1 MKRKAVTVVFDRL
14 KQVNETGMGKV
25 EFVIRLS
32 RTAKKNILFATM
44 TEREWAKE
52 KSKPYIAAEIARY
65 QKIVDAME
73 VFGEEMTVINF
84 NAHIGIEGNDSRW
97 KGEKKKELKIR
108 LLPNPSEQGFSPF
121 IKVHTH
127 NLSKLP
133 KEISES
139 GFKNYI
145 CLEKSNI
152 DHEKYG
158 KKCPFCE
165 LQREAYNES
174 TKTDDAAKKKSLQEL
189 SISNI
194 ARESVIMRVIERGKE
209 DEGVKFW
216 KVNVS
221 RRGDDA
227 YSLIKN
233 LAERL
238 YKEGQEN
245 GVEENI
251 YDSFKGRDITVTISG
266 SDNEK
271 DNKTSIS
278 VTPAL
283 AQSPISRDEETMR
296 AWIYDEKKWN
306 DVFAV
311 KPYEY
316 LSIVSK
322 GEIPWFDR
330 ESGKWVSKEIVDS
343 KREEH
348 NKAVDAEVET
358 QMSEAEAA
366 VSGMF
371 MADGDEDLPF

>member
-1 MKRKAVTVVFDRL
+1 MGNVVNIPNVNFNELIQIEQNQSTKKEFKSTSTFDAKNYLDTRL
-14 KQVNETGMGKV
+14 K
-25 EFVIRLS
+25 
-32 RTAKKNILFATM
+32 
-44 TEREWAKE
+44 
-52 KSKPYIAAEIARY
+52 
-65 QKIVDAME
+65 
-73 VFGEEMTVINF
+73 
-84 NAHIGIEGNDSRW
+84 
-97 KGEKKKELKIR
+97 KGEKKKEIRLR

-145 CLEKSNI
+145 CLEKTNI
-152 DHEKYG
+152 DHDKYG

-174 TKTDDAAKKKSLQEL
+174 TKTDDPVKKESLQKL
-189 SISNI
+189 SLSNI

-283 AQSPISRDEETMR
+283 AQSPISRDEELMR

-306 DVFAV
+306 DVFTV

-316 LSIVSK
+316 LSIISK

-330 ESGKWVSKEIVDS
+330 ESGKWVSKEVVET

-371 MADGDEDLPF
+371 MSDGDEDLPF

>member
-1 MKRKAVTVVFDRL
+1 MGNVVNIPNVNFNELIQIEQNHTTKKENKAASTFDAKNYLDTRL
-14 KQVNETGMGKV
+14 K
-25 EFVIRLS
+25 
-32 RTAKKNILFATM
+32 
-44 TEREWAKE
+44 
-52 KSKPYIAAEIARY
+52 
-65 QKIVDAME
+65 
-73 VFGEEMTVINF
+73 
-84 NAHIGIEGNDSRW
+84 
-97 KGEKKKELKIR
+97 KGEKKKEIKLR
-108 LLPNPSEQGFSPF
+108 LLPNPSEQGFNPF

-127 NLSKLP
+127 TLSKLP

-139 GFKNYI
+139 GFKSYI
-145 CLEKSNI
+145 CLEKTNI
-152 DHEKYG
+152 DKDKYG

-174 TKTDDAAKKKSLQEL
+174 TKTDDEAKKKSLQEL

-216 KVNVS
+216 KVNIS

-245 GVEENI
+245 GVEENL
-251 YDSFKGRDITVTISG
+251 YDSFKGRDIILTISG

-278 VTPAL
+278 VTQAL
-283 AQSPISRDEETMR
+283 SQTPISKDEELMS

-316 LSIVSK
+316 LSIISK

-330 ESGKWVSKEIVDS
+330 DSGKWVSKEVVDS

-348 NKAVDAEVET
+348 DREVDTEISV
-358 QMSEAEAA
+358 QMSAAEAA

-371 MADGDEDLPF
+371 MSDGDEDLPF